1 MMRLSNGILALAA
14 AALLCLGAASAVGA
28 QTASSAS
35 RMYPEIH
42 SREIGYQTSL
52 HLNQWVLAL
61 TYRTNVGL
69 PATDFGGYFSF
80 MEREGTGSLMGLGV
94 DVRQLLT
101 PAPVAGAPAGID
113 MAAVAG
119 IHIAGKEIFSGDI
132 DQAAV
137 TVPLG
142 LTLGRWITE
151 NGRVFVHPRV
161 EFSSQRN
168 ICDFQREERCVTR
181 WIPKLEAGAQVR
193 INPGLIF
200 GASLLTGDARI
211 SRPGFAMGATWV
223 W

>member
-1 MMRLSNGILALAA
+1 
-14 AALLCLGAASAVGA
+14 LGAAPAAVA

-42 SREIGYQTSL
+42 NREIGYHTSL
-52 HLNQWVLAL
+52 HLNQWVMAL

-69 PATDFGGYFSF
+69 PSTDFGGYFSF

-94 DVRQLLT
+94 DVRHLLT
-101 PAPVAGAPAGID
+101 AGRVAGAPAGMD

-119 IHIAGKEIFSGDI
+119 LHIAGKEIFSGDT

-142 LTLGRWITE
+142 LTLGRWVNE
-151 NGRVFVHPRV
+151 NGRVFVHPRI

-168 ICDFQREERCVTR
+168 ICDDLREERCVTR

-193 INPGLIF
+193 INPSLVF

>member
-1 MMRLSNGILALAA
+1 MRLGNGILALVT
-14 AALLCLGAASAVGA
+14 AALLSSSAAVAGA

-42 SREIGYQTSL
+42 TREIGYHTSL
-52 HLNQWVLAL
+52 HLNQWVMAL

-80 MEREGTGSLMGLGV
+80 LEREGTGSLMGLGM
-94 DVRQLLT
+94 DVRHLLT
-101 PAPVAGAPAGID
+101 PARVARAPGGID
-113 MAAVAG
+113 MAVVAG
-119 IHIAGKEIFSGDI
+119 LHIAGKDIFSGDT
-132 DQAAV
+132 DQAAI

-142 LTLGRWITE
+142 VTLGRWITE
-151 NGRVFVHPRV
+151 GSRLFVHPRV

-168 ICDFQREERCVTR
+168 ICDFLREERCVTR

-193 INPGLIF
+193 VNPALLF
-200 GASLLTGDARI
+200 GASLLTGDSRI
-211 SRPGFAMGATWV
+211 SRPGIAMGATWS

>member
-14 AALLCLGAASAVGA
+14 AALLSLGAAAAAGA

-42 SREIGYQTSL
+42 SREIGYHTSL
-52 HLNQWVLAL
+52 HLNQWVMAL
-61 TYRTNVGL
+61 SYRTNFAL

-80 MEREGTGSLMGLGV
+80 MEREGTGSLMGLGM
-94 DVRQLLT
+94 DVRHLLT
-101 PAPVAGAPAGID
+101 PAPVAGAPGGID

-119 IHIAGKEIFSGDI
+119 IHIAGKEIFSGDT

-142 LTLGRWITE
+142 VTLGRWITE
-151 NGRVFVHPRV
+151 GGRVFVHPRV

-168 ICDFQREERCVTR
+168 ICDDLREERCVTR

-193 INPGLIF
+193 INPTLIF
-200 GASLLTGDARI
+200 GASVLTGDTRI
-211 SRPGFAMGATWV
+211 SRPGFAMGVTWG